1 MLPKLKSI
9 ILYVREID
17 SWLNLDKVSSFLAKV
32 DWILALDVVQNLKAS
47 ANEQLHFYLV
57 LYTNRFVEFVFDPL

>member
-57 LYTNRFVEFVFDPL
+57 LYTNRFVEFVFDPF